1 MAFGDDL
8 VEASLG
14 GVPFWVED
22 SLDLQVGRRTVV
34 TQIAGSDLVAHEDLG
49 ALARAHEVKA
59 LVVGDDAVSQA
70 KRLLAVFDKPGPY
83 DYAHRT
89 EGPRQVVLSPGSRPR
104 MVYTEGRRRAISV
117 SFSLVE
123 VTTRASLASAP
134 SSAGQIKKAGAA
146 LSLAAAKQ
154 WAEKAKKGGATF
166 DAVVAAINK
175 IANEL
180 RKVKRKALGPLAVVD
195 QLDAAIDDLQA
206 AAGQL
211 AGVPADLAA
220 GLAAILAELYAA
232 MALFSGEGT
241 AERFA
246 GQGASV
252 KTEAALA
259 ALVDVAEVEL
269 VEGDDSADA
278 QSDQKQLEILLTS
291 LALASC
297 ADLFITV
304 APTSADQV
312 AFAVEAAGDVADEL
326 LTLPEVDIDLHLA
339 SRDARDALLVR
350 LSEAAGQLREV
361 RVFRPAASMP
371 AVVIAWNLTGDPQLA
386 SDLVG
391 RNRIKDPAFIVD
403 EIEVILER

>member
-1 MAFGDDL
+1 
-8 VEASLG
+8 
-14 GVPFWVED
+14 
-22 SLDLQVGRRTVV
+22 
-34 TQIAGSDLVAHEDLG
+34 
-49 ALARAHEVKA
+49 
-59 LVVGDDAVSQA
+59 
-70 KRLLAVFDKPGPY
+70 
-83 DYAHRT
+83 
-89 EGPRQVVLSPGSRPR
+89 
-104 MVYTEGRRRAISV
+104 
-117 SFSLVE
+117 
-123 VTTRASLASAP
+123 
-134 SSAGQIKKAGAA
+134 
-146 LSLAAAKQ
+146 
-154 WAEKAKKGGATF
+154 
-166 DAVVAAINK
+166 
-175 IANEL
+175 
-180 RKVKRKALGPLAVVD
+180 VVD

-220 GLAAILAELYAA
+220 GLAAILAELYSA

-241 AERFA
+241 AERFE

-269 VEGDDSADA
+269 VDGDDGADA

-297 ADLFITV
+297 ADLFISV

-361 RVFRPAASMP
+361 RVFRPAAAMP
-371 AVVIAWNLTGDPQLA
+371 AVVISWNLTGDPQLA
-386 SDLVG
+386 SDIVG

-403 EIEVILER
+403 EIEVLLER